1 MLDCLFGFFN
11 DQKKK
16 KLTDTDFNTLVF
28 QDWVL
33 KNSILG
39 RLVILDDTG
48 LMIEVNQSTSETK
61 IVVISLAE

>member
-1 MLDCLFGFFN
+1 MLDCLFGCFN

-16 KLTDTDFNTLVF
+16 KLTDTDFKSWVF

-39 RLVILDDTG
+39 RLVILDDIG
-48 LMIEVNQSTSETK
+48 LMIEVNQSTSESK